1 MLRTSSCSELDICRI
16 HLEEYHE
23 LVVYTFNRFI
33 RYTVIFSVHMHLKQW
48 RLRGRESKKAGYIFC
63 SILIVSSSNTA
74 LPLIYLK
81 MSSWELTKGRTIRKR
96 MEGGGGGGSSKKK
109 TYKEF
114 DREKK
119 FQRFKIPPPPPQK
132 KTFLM
137 VRP

>member
-23 LVVYTFNRFI
+23 LVVCTFNRFI

-48 RLRGRESKKAGYIFC
+48 RLRGRESKKPGYIFC

-81 MSSWELTKGRTIRKR
+81 MSSWELTNAICNNAILTCPHSNALALGGMQNTQCGGEKR
-96 MEGGGGGGSSKKK
+96 
-109 TYKEF
+109 
-114 DREKK
+114 
-119 FQRFKIPPPPPQK
+119 
-132 KTFLM
+132 
-137 VRP
+137 RPEMRLLFASYAVSR